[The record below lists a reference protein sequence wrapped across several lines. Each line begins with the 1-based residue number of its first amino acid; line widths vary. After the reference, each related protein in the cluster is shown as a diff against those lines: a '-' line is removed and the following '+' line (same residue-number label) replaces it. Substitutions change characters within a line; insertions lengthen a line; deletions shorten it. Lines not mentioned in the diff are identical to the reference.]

1 MHVTQPAGDP
11 STTTFTS
18 WGHPAVRATHAGSVE
33 ITTEP
38 AITGRA
44 TCVVGVSA
52 RVEPADLRGYRDE
65 VSITLRAGVHEA
77 VIHAVAHPG
86 FRLDRRIVVRR
97 SRHRSADT
105 FAVGADLD
113 ARGLPRPLAA
123 ELAHP
128 DTRLVVTIRGRR
140 SAARGGVLTAI
151 AAPAGETLPQP
162 LADRL
167 AAADL
172 VVSGPGA
179 LERGRWEWV
188 SSRGPAAEQRAAA
201 ALRAGRSVGLVEP
214 EGMVTGHLAR
224 RLAAVAV
231 AADADVEPVNLS
243 AEAAALLLAG
253 FDPDLP
259 VWLGRVEGPRAVE
272 AGVLDAP
279 LRGAVCVCSLAAGA
293 LAEVLAA
300 VEARHGDLPACV
312 VLDSARPVDTALRG
326 TVAGLRLD
334 VAVGGRALQPALA
347 VIAPGTDADA
357 ATQPETE
364 LLLASLA
371 RQGVPVRVLAD
382 AASAALGWGRRHA
395 YRVLSELK
403 DSGG

>member
-1 MHVTQPAGDP
+1 MHVAQPAGEP

-44 TCVVGVSA
+44 TCVVGVGA
-52 RVEPADLRGYRDE
+52 RVQPADLRGYRGE

-77 VIHAVAHPG
+77 VIHATAHPG

-123 ELAHP
+123 ELAHA

-140 SAARGGVLTAI
+140 SAARAGVLIAI
-151 AAPAGETLPQP
+151 AAPAGEALPP
-162 LADRL
+162 ALADRL
-167 AAADL
+167 ADADL
-172 VVSGPGA
+172 VVSLPGA
-179 LERGRWEWV
+179 VERGRWQWV
-188 SSRGPAAEQRAAA
+188 PARSAAAERRAAA
-201 ALRAGRSVGLVEP
+201 ALRAGQSVAVVEP
-214 EGMVTGHLAR
+214 EGVVTGHLAR

-231 AADADVEPVNLS
+231 AADADVEPVSLS

-253 FDPDLP
+253 FDPTLP
-259 VWLGRVEGPRAVE
+259 VWLGRVEGARAVE
-272 AGVLDAP
+272 AGGLDAA
-279 LRGAVCVCSLAAGA
+279 LRGAVCVCSLAASA

-312 VLDSARPVDTALRG
+312 VADSARPAETAVRG
-326 TVAGLRLD
+326 TVAGLRLE
-334 VAVGGRALQPALA
+334 VAGAGRARQPALA
-347 VIAPGTDADA
+347 VFAPRPDAGA
-357 ATQPETE
+357 VRPPETE
-364 LLLASLA
+364 LLLATLA

-395 YRVLSELK
+395 YRVLTELK
-403 DSGG
+403 